1 MVARLISGCWAHTAS
16 ANCSAVRWSSL
27 RSRASITARRSTV
40 ILPPES
46 RIASIASSTRSVA
59 TLVSVAGGAVG
70 DQVGRGGEG
79 LSKAGQWTGNWP
91 RTTWIDLQ
99 LRALC
104 PRVVSDGCPGPRL
117 ARRILAVS
125 YTHLTLPTNREV

>member
-40 ILPPES
+40 ILPPEI

-59 TLVSVAGGAVG
+59 TLVSVAGGTVG
-70 DQVGRGGEG
+70 GQVGRGGKG
-79 LSKAGQWTGNWP
+79 LSRTGQGCHDGVPMRTGYRRAGE
-91 RTTWIDLQ
+91 
-99 LRALC
+99 
-104 PRVVSDGCPGPRL
+104 
-117 ARRILAVS
+117 ILLLLLLLLLFFS
-125 YTHLTLPTNREV
+125 